1 MKFESIKNLELKDL
15 LKKSEDLNQKILDA
29 KMKQSM
35 QRLSH
40 PLLIRLLR
48 RDRARVSTAIHH
60 QLKKRMNKET
70 TKDKL

>member
-15 LKKSEDLNQKILDA
+15 LKKSEDLKQKILDA

-40 PLLIRLLR
+40 PLLIRILR
-48 RDRARVSTAIHH
+48 RDHARVSTAIHH
-60 QLKKRMNKET
+60 QLKKRMSKET
-70 TKDKL
+70 IKDKA